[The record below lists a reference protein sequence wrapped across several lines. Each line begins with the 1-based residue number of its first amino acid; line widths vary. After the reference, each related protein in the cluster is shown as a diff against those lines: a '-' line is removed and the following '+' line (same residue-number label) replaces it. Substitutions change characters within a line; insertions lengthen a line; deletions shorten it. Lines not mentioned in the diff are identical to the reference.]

1 MINLAF
7 RTAQPDGQLLYNGQ
21 DDATGEGDFIQ
32 LRVTAGLL
40 QLRVDLGSYITD
52 VVSTTRVDDN
62 DWHFVEIR
70 LITGYIGSYFNCCF
84 TCLGLM
90 AL

>member
-70 LITGYIGSYFNCCF
+70 LITGYIGSYFNCC
-84 TCLGLM
+84 LL
-90 AL
+90 A